1 MIPGDEQSCCSNC
14 AAGCLGLICHLCH
27 MQTWYVKKTCTLKSW
42 FVILCSTHVQV
53 ILSDANVPGEGEHK
67 VMGYIRQQ
75 RNRPGWNPNTKH
87 CLYGLDADLIMLAL
101 ATHEPHFAILREV
114 IAVAMPA
121 IRLAVTGNASAQ
133 PVHLPSFNF
142 SCICILDCVG
152 RLLRHVVCWHCL
164 L

>member
-1 MIPGDEQSCCSNC
+1 MLSAGIVGRLAEVCSVTTPSSFQHGVLY
-14 AAGCLGLICHLCH
+14 A
-27 MQTWYVKKTCTLKSW
+27 
-42 FVILCSTHVQV
+42 THIMHAKRQQHQWISSHPDVCMHEQV

-114 IAVAMPA
+114 I
-121 IRLAVTGNASAQ
+121 
-133 PVHLPSFNF
+133 
-142 SCICILDCVG
+142 D
-152 RLLRHVVCWHCL
+152 
-164 L
+164 

>member
-1 MIPGDEQSCCSNC
+1 M
-14 AAGCLGLICHLCH
+14 AWTLG
-27 MQTWYVKKTCTLKSW
+27 MDLKHCN
-42 FVILCSTHVQV
+42 LQV

-114 IAVAMPA
+114 NHPC
-121 IRLAVTGNASAQ
+121 GNADQWAGHHRQ
-133 PVHLPSFNF
+133 
-142 SCICILDCVG
+142 CISPLTCL
-152 RLLRHVVCWHCL
+152 HCCL
-164 L
+164 CMNPQ

>member
-1 MIPGDEQSCCSNC
+1 MVDYTLACHFM
-14 AAGCLGLICHLCH
+14 AASQHL
-27 MQTWYVKKTCTLKSW
+27 YNFL
-42 FVILCSTHVQV
+42 QV

-114 IAVAMPA
+114 
-121 IRLAVTGNASAQ
+121 NHS
-133 PVHLPSFNF
+133 
-142 SCICILDCVG
+142 
-152 RLLRHVVCWHCL
+152 
-164 L
+164 

>member
-1 MIPGDEQSCCSNC
+1 MPD
-14 AAGCLGLICHLCH
+14 
-27 MQTWYVKKTCTLKSW
+27 M
-42 FVILCSTHVQV
+42 QV

-114 IAVAMPA
+114 NHF
-121 IRLAVTGNASAQ
+121 RGNAGQWASHYRQCISPPACFLCTLMNLCTCFDTSYLV
-133 PVHLPSFNF
+133 PVNLPCHSSF
-142 SCICILDCVG
+142 
-152 RLLRHVVCWHCL
+152 
-164 L
+164 

>member
-1 MIPGDEQSCCSNC
+1 M
-14 AAGCLGLICHLCH
+14 
-27 MQTWYVKKTCTLKSW
+27 
-42 FVILCSTHVQV
+42 QV

-121 IRLAVTGNASAQ
+121 IRLAVTGNASAH
-133 PVHLPSFNF
+133 PVHLPSFNS
-142 SCICILDCVG
+142 SCIRILDCVG
-152 RLLRHVVCWHCL
+152 RLL
-164 L
+164 

>member
-1 MIPGDEQSCCSNC
+1 MIWDAC
-14 AAGCLGLICHLCH
+14 LICRVQL
-27 MQTWYVKKTCTLKSW
+27 
-42 FVILCSTHVQV
+42 QV

-114 IAVAMPA
+114 NNPCGNADQWAVQAMHKRKYHCNPLLHDMQSQHAVAQWPQLLSYTPG
-121 IRLAVTGNASAQ
+121 RCPKKKLE
-133 PVHLPSFNF
+133 HL
-142 SCICILDCVG
+142 
-152 RLLRHVVCWHCL
+152 
-164 L
+164 